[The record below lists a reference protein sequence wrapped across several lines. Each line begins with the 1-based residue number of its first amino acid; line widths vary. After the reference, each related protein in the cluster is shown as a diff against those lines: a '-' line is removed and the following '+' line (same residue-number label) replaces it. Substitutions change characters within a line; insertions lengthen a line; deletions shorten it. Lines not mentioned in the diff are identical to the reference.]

1 MNFKPTL
8 TKLNR
13 LYTSIAGSIIIVFI
27 SGCSVFGI
35 NSVEEAGYQVLK
47 KDHSFELRRYQAL
60 LVVETQ
66 VDADFEE
73 AGGLA
78 FDRLFGYIS
87 GNNQQKSKIAMTA
100 PVIANQNDSSQGEK
114 INMTAPVFE
123 ERNDGGWRYM
133 FVLPASYSIETAPI
147 PLDPE
152 VKLSVIPEK
161 KVAVNRYTGF
171 WNEKVMNEKMQQLDD
186 WIAANDLVT
195 ASKPRWAGYNPP
207 WTIPFLRRNE
217 VMIDVM

>member
-1 MNFKPTL
+1 MNFIQTL
-8 TKLNR
+8 TKLNH

-35 NSVEEAGYQVLK
+35 NSVEEARYQVIK
-47 KDHSFELRRYQAL
+47 KVDNYELREYQAL

-66 VDADFEE
+66 IDADFEE

-87 GNNQQKSKIAMTA
+87 GNNEQKSKIAMTA
-100 PVIANQNDSSQGEK
+100 PVIARQNNSEQGEK

-123 ERNDGGWRYM
+123 EKNDGGWRFM

-152 VKLSVIPEK
+152 VKLSVIPKK

-171 WNEKVMNEKMQQLDD
+171 WDEKVMIEKMKQLDD
-186 WIAANDLVT
+186 WVVANDLVA

>member
-1 MNFKPTL
+1 MNFNLTL
-8 TKLNR
+8 TKLNH
-13 LYTSIAGSIIIVFI
+13 LYTSIAGSILIVFI

-87 GNNQQKSKIAMTA
+87 GNNEQKSKIAMTA
-100 PVIANQNDSSQGEK
+100 PVIARQNDSGQGEK

-133 FVLPASYSIETAPI
+133 FVLPASYSIETAPT

>member
-1 MNFKPTL
+1 
-8 TKLNR
+8 
-13 LYTSIAGSIIIVFI
+13 
-27 SGCSVFGI
+27 
-35 NSVEEAGYQVLK
+35 
-47 KDHSFELRRYQAL
+47 
-60 LVVETQ
+60 
-66 VDADFEE
+66 
-73 AGGLA
+73 
-78 FDRLFGYIS
+78 
-87 GNNQQKSKIAMTA
+87 MTA
-100 PVIANQNDSSQGEK
+100 PVIARQNKSGQGEK

-123 ERNDGGWRYM
+123 ERNDGGWRFM

-171 WNEKVMNEKMQQLDD
+171 WNEKVMNEKMKQLDD
-186 WIAANDLVT
+186 WIAANDLVA

>member
-1 MNFKPTL
+1 MNFIPTL
-8 TKLNR
+8 TKLNH

-35 NSVEEAGYQVLK
+35 NSVEEASYQVIK
-47 KDHSFELRRYQAL
+47 KVDNYELREYQAL

-66 VDADFEE
+66 IDADFKE
-73 AGGLA
+73 AGRLA

-87 GNNQQKSKIAMTA
+87 GNNEQKSKIAMTA
-100 PVIANQNDSSQGEK
+100 PVIARQNKSGQGEK

-123 ERNDGGWRYM
+123 ERNDGGWRFM

-147 PLDPE
+147 PLDPK

-161 KVAVNRYTGF
+161 KVAANRYTGF
-171 WNEKVMNEKMQQLDD
+171 WNEKVMNEKMKQLDD
-186 WIAANDLVT
+186 WIVANDLVA
-195 ASKPRWAGYNPP
+195 ASKPRWADYNPR